1 MDRGSE
7 VTLCHEELST
17 KLEICGKKL
26 NFKLTGMK
34 GSQKVES
41 QVVDIVVESIDGS
54 TSVVLQ
60 NLGPCEMFRFQK
72 GAFREEKIQRI
83 GIIKIQS
90 CFLLWII
97 EWASASSL

>member
-1 MDRGSE
+1 M
-7 VTLCHEELST
+7 T
-17 KLEICGKKL
+17 
-26 NFKLTGMK
+26 

-60 NLGPCEMFRFQK
+60 NLGPCEMLRFQK
-72 GAFREEKIQRI
+72 GAFQEKKIQRI

-97 EWASASSL
+97 EWASASLL